1 MKENPFSLYNS
12 KYGQKKGDMLSWEES
27 INGSSDEPEDYYE
40 GHSSGSNS
48 AFFRAI
54 LFLIFV
60 ILGVRLVYLQVVQSD
75 YYSALAFGNHVR
87 VQDVLAPRG
96 VIYDS
101 HRQVLAQNIA
111 SFELMA
117 TPVDL
122 PKEGL
127 EQLVE
132 KLATIVPLDREEALK
147 TIREK
152 GKNTFSGVSIIQSVP
167 REAALAFEARA
178 EEFPGFSIQNNPIRD
193 YKDALIFSHVLGYT
207 GKINDQ
213 ELDEHKDNDKYI
225 LNDYIGKTG
234 IEYSYERN
242 LKGINGKKQLEVDAR
257 GVVKSSLGEI
267 APVAG
272 SSLVLN
278 IDAELQKEIYQEIVK
293 RNPGKKA
300 AAVAVHPQ
308 TGQVLALVS
317 IPGFDN
323 NLFAQGIKSSEYS
336 ALLND
341 PKKPLLNRVVSGTYP
356 PGSTIKPVI
365 AAAALQ
371 EGVVDENTTIFD
383 NGDLVYGGYHFRGW
397 KRDGLGKMNVRSAIA
412 WSSDIYFYTVGGG
425 QQALGID
432 GLGPER
438 LTKYYSLFGMGK
450 KLGIDTPSEAT
461 GIVASPS
468 WRKEYFKTAELQKWY
483 PGYTYHISI
492 GQGDMIT
499 TPLQVTMWIATVANG
514 GTLYKPYI
522 VDAVLNDQGQVAIK
536 NKPEVIRSDFVDA
549 KNIEIVRQG
558 MRETVVSGTARSLN
572 TLPITAAGK
581 TGTAQFD
588 GADLA
593 RTHAWFTAFAPY
605 EDPQIAITVLVE
617 DGGEG
622 STSSS
627 PVVKAVLQWWAEN
640 RHNQK

>member
-12 KYGQKKGDMLSWEES
+12 KYGQKKGDGLSWEES
-27 INGSSDEPEDYYE
+27 INGSTDDPEDYYE
-40 GHSSGSNS
+40 GHINGTNS
-48 AFFRAI
+48 TFFRAV
-54 LFLIFV
+54 LFLIFG
-60 ILGVRLVYLQVVQSD
+60 ILGVRLVYLQVIQSD

-87 VQDVLAPRG
+87 IQDVLAPRG
-96 VIYDS
+96 VVYDS
-101 HRQVLAQNIA
+101 HRQILAQNVA

-117 TPVDL
+117 TPADL

-127 EQLVE
+127 VQLVE
-132 KLATIVPLDREEALK
+132 NLSSVIALDKEETLK
-147 TIREK
+147 KIEEK
-152 GKNTFSGVSIIQSVP
+152 RKSAFSGISIVQNVP
-167 REAALAFEARA
+167 REEALAFEARTG
-178 EEFPGFSIQNNPIRD
+178 EFPGFSIQNNPIRE
-193 YKDALIFSHVLGYT
+193 YKDALIFSHILGYT

-213 ELDEHKDNDKYI
+213 ELQEHKDGNYI

-234 IEYSYERN
+234 IEYTYEKD
-242 LKGINGKKQLEVDAR
+242 LKGINGKKQIEVDAR

-278 IDAELQKEIYQEIVK
+278 IDAELQKVIYQEIVK

-323 NLFAQGIKSSEYS
+323 NLFAQGIKNSEYN
-336 ALLND
+336 ALLSD

-365 AAAALQ
+365 ASAALQ

-397 KRDGLGKMNVRSAIA
+397 KRDGLGEMNVRSAIA

-425 QQALGID
+425 QPAID
-432 GLGPER
+432 FEGLGPEK
-438 LTKYYSLFGMGK
+438 LTKYYSLFGMGQ
-450 KLGIDTPSEAT
+450 KLGIDMPSEAI
-461 GIVASPS
+461 GIVASPD
-468 WRKEYFKTAELQKWY
+468 WRKQYFKTAELQKWY

-492 GQGDMIT
+492 GQGDMLS
-499 TPLQVTMWIATVANG
+499 TPLQVSMWIAAVANG
-514 GTLYKPYI
+514 GTLYKPYV
-522 VDAVLNDQGQVAIK
+522 VDAVLDEQGQVAVK
-536 NKPEVIRSDFVDA
+536 NKPEIIRTDFVDA
-549 KNIEIVRQG
+549 KNIEIVREG
-558 MRETVVSGTARSLN
+558 MRDTVLTGTARSLN
-572 TLPITAAGK
+572 TLPISVAGK

-588 GADLA
+588 GGDLS

-605 EDPQIAITVLVE
+605 EDPKIAITVLVE

-622 STSSS
+622 SVSAS
-627 PVVKAVLQWWAEN
+627 PVAKAVLQWWAEN
-640 RHNQK
+640 RHNQN